1 MKNNI
6 SNAIIIV
13 LWTITIFAG
22 CAYFYYCGEGV
33 FNIMYAA
40 ISTLLALKPF
50 ICPQYTNDSSRDKKQ
65 LDRHLIQKEK
75 KRKK

>member
-6 SNAIIIV
+6 SNAINIV
-13 LWTITIFAG
+13 LLPITIFVG
-22 CAYFYYCGEGV
+22 YLFLLLWRRG

-50 ICPQYTNDSSRDKKQ
+50 ICSQYTNDSNRDKKQ
-65 LDRHLIQKEK
+65 LDRHPMQKEK